1 VAVVVAAAMVV
12 GAVAAEVMRRAAV
25 AATAADIDKLTL
37 LVSPKTGAAVG
48 TSTQPATAPAFLFTY
63 SRFSNS
69 NLGKES
75 SALIFLPVFAGY
87 DSRHNLFVQ

>member
-1 VAVVVAAAMVV
+1 VVVAEAVVQAVEAEAAIVP
-12 GAVAAEVMRRAAV
+12 AAV
-25 AATAADIDKLTL
+25 VATAADTDKLTL